1 MTTELAGR
9 RLGILAVVAIAMFA
23 ALAGRLYFLQVMTAE
38 EFEAVVAGNR
48 VREVYTEAPRGRILD
63 RDGEVLAGRRQ
74 SLVVT
79 IDWVTLR
86 ELESDVR
93 AGIFEDVAL
102 ELSEAGVKVKADR
115 IERLYTQA
123 IDQTVKPTVIA
134 DDIGEE
140 LWVRIGEADLPGVEV
155 ERRWVRT
162 YPYGSIGAHIVG
174 YTGSVRDQEGAD
186 ALNAESD
193 KVYFPGDQVGVAGLE
208 QFYEAELRGT
218 PELLRV
224 EVDAQNRVVRT
235 IEVVQEAVPGSDI
248 RLSLDIDFQYAA
260 EQILL
265 DELRQARLREPE
277 GDNPLPQVADAGSL
291 VALNVD
297 GSVLALASAPTFD
310 PRDFIFG
317 ISSGLWDELSNRSDV
332 PLLDRSVRGNYAPGS
347 TFKPFTAY
355 AALESGARGEF
366 TTWIDEGVYV
376 LTSCLDPDNR
386 DAGCTKRNAGSAV
399 MGPVQLRDAMERSS
413 DTYFYSLG
421 ETFWVEQDTYG
432 RTIIQDTAE
441 RFGFGLRPN
450 IDLPAQSAGLMPT
463 PEQRI
468 ETWGE
473 DAGWFPG
480 DNTNIAIGQG
490 EVEASP
496 LQLANAYAMLANGG
510 TRYEP
515 RLGASIVDADGT
527 VTTIEPV
534 IAAQE
539 ELEPSFLRALN
550 EGMAAVVDPSL
561 GTGRGTA
568 ANAFRDYPH
577 ANFRVIGKT
586 GTAQVRRRA
595 DYALFA
601 SYAPFPDPEYAVV
614 AILEQAGFGGDAA
627 APAVRRF
634 YDMLFGI
641 TEVPTA
647 PLAEERTLDV
657 VGLADF
663 DLSFEVPDIF
673 TIDPTEFDGA
683 VETPTPAPE
692 SGTNVPAPTTAPPT
706 TSTTTPPDS
715 AVATSDTTATTVDP
729 VQTTTVESAPATD
742 STGDPPTSDTSSTT
756 EPTTTAPDET
766 TPAGSDP

>member
-9 RLGILAVVAIAMFA
+9 RLGILAFVAFAMFA

-38 EFEAVVAGNR
+38 TFEAEVAGNR
-48 VREVYTEAPRGRILD
+48 VREIYTEAPRGRILD
-63 RDGEVLAGRRQ
+63 RDGDVLAGRRQ

-79 IDWVTLR
+79 IDWVALR

-93 AGIFEDVAL
+93 ADVFEDVAL
-102 ELSEAGVKVKADR
+102 ELSEAGVKVKAAR
-115 IERLYTQA
+115 IDQLYVQA

-134 DDIGEE
+134 DDIGEQ
-140 LWVRIGEADLPGVEV
+140 LWVRIGEADLPGVDV

-162 YPYGSIGAHIVG
+162 YPYGAIGAHIIG
-174 YTGSVRDQEGAD
+174 YTSSVRDQERAD
-186 ALNAESD
+186 GLNAESD
-193 KVYFPGDQVGVAGLE
+193 KFYFPGDEVGIAGLE
-208 QFYEAELRGT
+208 QTYESILRGT
-218 PELLRV
+218 PELVRV

-235 IEVVQEAVPGSDI
+235 IEVVQEAVPGSDLQ
-248 RLSLDIDFQYAA
+248 LSLDIDFQYAA
-260 EQILL
+260 EQILA
-265 DELRQARLREPE
+265 DEMTRARLREPK

-317 ISSGLWDELSNRSDV
+317 ISSGLWNELSNRSDV
-332 PLLDRSVRGNYAPGS
+332 PLLDRAVQASYPPGS
-347 TFKPFTAY
+347 TFKPFVAL

-366 TTWIDEGVYV
+366 TTWNDEGVYV

-399 MGPVQLRDAMERSS
+399 MGPVELREAMERSS

-421 ETFWVEQDTYG
+421 ETFWVQQDTYG

-441 RFGFGLRPN
+441 RFGFGVRPD
-450 IDLPAQSAGLMPT
+450 IDLPAQSSGLMPT

-473 DAGWFPG
+473 DARWFPG

-490 EVEASP
+490 EVQASP

-510 TRYEP
+510 TRYQP
-515 RLGASIVDADGT
+515 RLGESTVDADGT
-527 VTTIEPV
+527 VTAIEPIV
-534 IAAQE
+534 AADE
-539 ELEPSFLRALN
+539 AIDPSYLAAIN
-550 EGMAAVVDPSL
+550 DGMARVVDPDL
-561 GTGRGTA
+561 GTGQGTA
-568 ANAFRDYPH
+568 IRAFDGYPN

-586 GTAQVRRRA
+586 GTAQVNNRA

-601 SYAPFPDPEYAVV
+601 SYAPFPSPEYAVV

-641 TEVPTA
+641 VPVPTA
-647 PLAEERTLDV
+647 PLAEERNLDV
-657 VGLADF
+657 VGLTNF
-663 DLSFEVPDIF
+663 DLSFEIPVIV
-673 TIDPTEFDGA
+673 IDPTQFDEA
-683 VETPTPAPE
+683 APTPAPAPE
-692 SGTNVPAPTTAPPT
+692 AGPAPTTTAAPLTTAPT
-706 TSTTTPPDS
+706 TTATTSPATTNPAATVPAETTVAPSESTNPPTSTTTS
-715 AVATSDTTATTVDP
+715 V
-729 VQTTTVESAPATD
+729 
-742 STGDPPTSDTSSTT
+742 TT
-756 EPTTTAPDET
+756 EATAKAADPTQATEVENDR
-766 TPAGSDP
+766 